1 MSVRILFA
9 LLIVSTCW
17 ACGRDSVTSPDLER
31 GLHEVG
37 IMTQPRIQH
46 FATLMQ
52 DGRVLIAGG
61 YKVGIRNLTD
71 ASNRHNS
78 AEIFDPLTG
87 TSSPTGNMTVNRSTD
102 KGFLLADGRVLIM
115 PRYHDFPVEIYDPHS
130 ARFVS
135 LAKIPWL
142 PPITT
147 ANLLQSGRIFV
158 TTQQHSALFD
168 PAAGAFTSVVAMEKT
183 RKNHTSTLLK
193 DGHVLIVGGSTGN
206 NELTGRNLIYHPS
219 SNGFTEAGR
228 LQVDRWGH
236 TAVLLHDGRVLILG
250 GHTGSEQ
257 AILAEMYDTETDTF
271 SPVGVAAIS
280 PLAAL
285 LLPSGRVLLIHVPNG
300 NIVLYNPDTHELS
313 PTAYSIGPW
322 RSGATVTLL
331 EDNRVMIAGGWKYRD
346 SSTQSGQGQEREMSD
361 QILIFAP

>member
-1 MSVRILFA
+1 MNARFLFA
-9 LLIVSTCW
+9 LFVVSSLS
-17 ACGRDSVTSPDLER
+17 ACGGDSVTTPEQPGLER

-52 DGRVLIAGG
+52 NGTVLIGGG
-61 YKVGIRNLTD
+61 YKEPLSTRRI
-71 ASNRHNS
+71 S

-87 TSSPTGNMTVNRSTD
+87 TSSPTGNMSVNRSTD
-102 KGFLLADGRVLIM
+102 KGILLADGRILIM

-168 PAAGAFTSVVAMEKT
+168 PAAGAFTSVVAMEET

-271 SPVGVAAIS
+271 LPVGVAAIS

-300 NIVLYNPDTHELS
+300 NIVLYNPDTHVLS

-331 EDNRVMIAGGWKYRD
+331 EDNRVMIAGGWKYSD
-346 SSTQSGQGQEREMSD
+346 SVAQGGDDQKQEITD
-361 QILIFAP
+361 QVLIFTP